1 MKREFF
7 LCCFSLAIAASICFG
22 QQYSPSPSP
31 SESPTPSPFK
41 TLRSATKEA
50 AIVKLEKA
58 VTEAF
63 KNKQTAVF
71 QKYLAPEFSAVDA
84 EGVKDA
90 DAEIAEMQNTELSN
104 YTFADMKVTLLSSK
118 MAMVT
123 YKVTAQSTSSGRDTS
138 GTYYA
143 ATVWNKRGGKWL
155 AVLHT
160 FVKAQ

>member
-1 MKREFF
+1 MKRQFI
-7 LCCFSLAIAASICFG
+7 LCCFSLVAAAFVCFG
-22 QQYSPSPSP
+22 QKESPSP
-31 SESPTPSPFK
+31 SPTPSPFK
-41 TLRSATKEA
+41 TIRSATKEA
-50 AIVKLEKA
+50 TIVKLEKA

-63 KNKQTAVF
+63 KNKQTEVF
-71 QKYLAPEFSAVDA
+71 RKYLAPEFSAIDA

-90 DAEIAEMQNTELSN
+90 DAEIADMQKTDLSN
-104 YTFADMKVTLLSSK
+104 YSFADMKVMLLSPK
-118 MAMVT
+118 MAIAT
-123 YKVTAQSTSSGRDTS
+123 YKVTSQSTSSAGDTS

>member
-1 MKREFF
+1 MKREFI
-7 LCCFSLAIAASICFG
+7 LCCFSSVVAASLCFG
-22 QQYSPSPSP
+22 QESPSPSP
-31 SESPTPSPFK
+31 SATPFK

-50 AIVKLEKA
+50 TIVKLEKSITDA
-58 VTEAF
+58 Y
-63 KNKQTAVF
+63 KNKQAKSF
-71 QKYLAPEFSAVDA
+71 REYLAPEFSVVDA

-90 DAEIAEMQNTELSN
+90 DAEVAEMQKTDLNN
-104 YTFADMKVTLLSSK
+104 YSFADMKVALLSPK
-118 MAMVT
+118 MAVAT
-123 YKVTAQSTSSGRDTS
+123 YKVTTQSTSSGRDTS

>member
-1 MKREFF
+1 MKRQFI
-7 LCCFSLAIAASICFG
+7 LCCFSLVGAASICFS

-31 SESPTPSPFK
+31 SESPIPSPFK

-58 VTEAF
+58 ITDAF
-63 KNKQTAVF
+63 KNKQAKLF
-71 QKYLAPEFSAVDA
+71 RDYLAPEFSAIDA

-90 DAEIAEMQNTELSN
+90 DAEIADMQKTDLSN
-104 YTFADMKVTLLSSK
+104 YTFAVMKVALLRSK
-118 MAMVT
+118 MAVAT
-123 YKVTAQSTSSGRDTS
+123 YKVTTQSTSSGRDTS

>member
-1 MKREFF
+1 MKREVV
-7 LCCFSLAIAASICFG
+7 LCWCSFAVAASVCFG
-22 QQYSPSPSP
+22 QESPSPSP
-31 SESPTPSPFK
+31 TASPFK

-90 DAEIAEMQNTELSN
+90 EAEIADMQNTELSN

-160 FVKAQ
+160 FVKSQ